1 MLLPNNSHIDVATLN
16 AKGQAMAAHRR
27 RKTPLFAGQNLSAA
41 TLGANDA
48 SGLSA
53 MAFQAQPSN
62 WRSFIK
68 QIPVI
73 GPLIKRIAQ
82 RTRQIS
88 APGLP
93 WKQRFRL
100 IPILGVLSVWVK
112 ALATLHTTRQQ
123 LVNHQ
128 HQLHYF
134 EVATKRVLAEMHFRL
149 AHIESLNMELRLNRL
164 DALNLASRL
173 DQFDALDLASRLDQ
187 FDALDLASRL
197 DQFDTLNIAARFNQF
212 DTLNIAVRLD
222 QLDVSST
229 QVTTGS
235 IQQSN
240 HIAAIKRELL
250 RLSSPRTT
258 LPILAESAMTSQTA
272 PVADAGNANT
282 DSFYIEFEDT
292 FRGAREDIAQ
302 RLHVYLPYLTPFA
315 GDATAHMVDVGC
327 GRGEWLGLLQQQ
339 GYNATGIDL
348 NQDMVDACHAEGL
361 QAQCQDAIAYLRQQ
375 PEGSL
380 VLVTGFHLIEH
391 LPFEI
396 LLALFDAAL
405 HALRPDGLIIFET
418 PNPENIKV
426 GACNFYTDPTHLNPI
441 VPDVAQFI
449 ARQRGFAHAELLR
462 LHPYPES
469 HMLVEDSE
477 LAKRFNA
484 AFYGPQD
491 YAVVAWKTHAI

>member
-27 RKTPLFAGQNLSAA
+27 RKTPLFVGQNSSAA
-41 TLGANDA
+41 TQGTNESL
-48 SGLSA
+48 GLSA
-53 MAFQAQPSN
+53 IDFQSQSTKF
-62 WRSFIK
+62 RSFIR

-73 GPLIKRIAQ
+73 GSLVTRIYQ
-82 RTRQIS
+82 RTRQIA
-88 APGLP
+88 APGLH

-100 IPILGVLSVWVK
+100 IPLLGVLSVWVK
-112 ALATLHTTRQQ
+112 ALASLHTTR
-123 LVNHQ
+123 
-128 HQLHYF
+128 HQLHHF
-134 EVATKRVLAEMHFRL
+134 EVATNRVVAEMHASF
-149 AHIESLNMELRLNRL
+149 AHIEQRLNGL
-164 DALNLASRL
+164 DALNIAARL
-173 DQFDALDLASRLDQ
+173 N
-187 FDALDLASRL
+187 
-197 DQFDTLNIAARFNQF
+197 QFDTLNIAARLDQF

-229 QVTTGS
+229 QVVAS
-235 IQQSN
+235 NIQQSN

-250 RLSSPRTT
+250 RVSSLRTT
-258 LPILAESAMTSQTA
+258 LPMLAESAMAPQTA
-272 PVADAGNANT
+272 SSAAEAGSLNT

-302 RLHVYLPYLTPFA
+302 RLRVYLPYLTPFA

-380 VLVTGFHLIEH
+380 VLVTGFHIIEH

-405 HALRPDGLIIFET
+405 YALRPDGLIIFET

>member
-27 RKTPLFAGQNLSAA
+27 RKTPLFAGQNSSVT
-41 TLGANDA
+41 TLGTNDA
-48 SGLSA
+48 PGLSA
-53 MAFQAQPSN
+53 MDFQAQPSN

-73 GPLIKRIAQ
+73 GPLMKRIAQ

-88 APGLP
+88 APGLH

-112 ALATLHTTRQQ
+112 ALASLHTTR
-123 LVNHQ
+123 
-128 HQLHYF
+128 HQLHHF
-134 EVATKRVLAEMHFRL
+134 EVATNRVVAEMHASF
-149 AHIESLNMELRLNRL
+149 AHIEQRLNGL
-164 DALNLASRL
+164 DA
-173 DQFDALDLASRLDQ
+173 
-187 FDALDLASRL
+187 
-197 DQFDTLNIAARFNQF
+197 LNIAARLNQFDALNIAARLNQF

-229 QVTTGS
+229 QVTTS
-235 IQQSN
+235 DIQQSN

-250 RLSSPRTT
+250 RLSSLRTT
-258 LPILAESAMTSQTA
+258 LPMLVESAMTSQTA